1 MMINN
6 TPIKNSFDNSSSN
19 SLSHKRSIN
28 PQKQQGLAL
37 ISVLLIFAIVSVLAT
52 AMIERQSLDIQ
63 RSGNLQALQQA
74 RAYSSGIEYAVRAGL
89 RLDFDNNAEI
99 DNLSEDWASPLT
111 YPLDPGTAEIQIIDA
126 QSRFNLNSLHKSAS
140 NRTAQNQRF
149 KNLLAELGIDPIIAD
164 NTQQFMDE
172 DSMVDNDYLAEDVPY
187 RASYALFKHS
197 SELLLVKEVD
207 ADIYRKLKPYISTL
221 PVNATLNVNTASDKV
236 LASLSSTW
244 SLSDADTVINS
255 RGEKGFNSLEEFWSL
270 AEVQPFTEADKNDPS
285 SNNGSANQNPK
296 EVWDKADFSV
306 NSQYFEVFARVTL
319 ADRIATVEMLMHR
332 DLQSGDMRTYYRDYS
347 RTEARLPVV
356 SNANSSA
363 NNGVDNSSGNN
374 ISGNNN
380 TE

>member
-1 MMINN
+1 MMINSVQN
-6 TPIKNSFDNSSSN
+6 DKNIN
-19 SLSHKRSIN
+19 HKLNISQ
-28 PQKQQGLAL
+28 QKQQGLAL

-89 RLDFDNNAEI
+89 RLDYDNNAEI

-126 QSRFNLNSLHKSAS
+126 QSRFNLNGLHKSAS
-140 NRTAQNQRF
+140 KRAVQIERF

-172 DSMVDNDYLAEDVPY
+172 DSMIDNDYLAQEVPY
-187 RASYALFKHS
+187 RASYTLFKHP
-197 SELLLVKEVD
+197 SELLLVNEVD
-207 ADIYRKLKPYISTL
+207 GEIYRKLKPYISTL

-236 LASLSSTW
+236 LAALSSSW
-244 SLSDADTVINS
+244 SLSNADTVINS
-255 RGEKGFNSLEEFWSL
+255 RGEKGFNSLDEFWSSS
-270 AEVQPFTEADKNDPS
+270 EVQQFTEADKNNPN
-285 SNNGSANQNPK
+285 SNNNSGNQNTK
-296 EVWDKADFSV
+296 EVWDKPDFSV

-319 ADRIATVEMLMHR
+319 ADRVATVEMLIYR
-332 DLQSGDMRTYYRDYS
+332 DSQSGDMRTYYRDYS

-356 SNANSSA
+356 QNAN
-363 NNGVDNSSGNN
+363 GNSTQGTAAGS
-374 ISGNNN
+374 
-380 TE
+380 TTK

>member
-99 DNLSEDWASPLT
+99 DNLSEDWANPLT

-126 QSRFNLNSLHKSAS
+126 QSRFNLNSLHKSVS
-140 NRTAQNQRF
+140 NRAVQNQRF

-172 DSMVDNDYLAEDVPY
+172 DSMVDNDYLAEEVPY
-187 RASYALFKHS
+187 RASYALFKHP
-197 SELLLVKEVD
+197 SELLLVKEID
-207 ADIYRKLKPYISTL
+207 ADIYRKLKPYVSTL

-255 RGEKGFNSLEEFWSL
+255 RGEKGFSSLEEFWSL
-270 AEVQPFTEADKNDPS
+270 TEVQPFTEAGKNNPS
-285 SNNGSANQNPK
+285 SNNQNPK
-296 EVWDKADFSV
+296 EVWDKPDFSV

-319 ADRIATVEMLMHR
+319 ADRVATVEMLMHR
-332 DLQSGDMRTYYRDYS
+332 DLQSGEMRTYYRDYS
-347 RTEARLPVV
+347 RTEARLPAV
-356 SNANSSA
+356 SSANSSA
-363 NNGVDNSSGNN
+363 NNGANNSSGNN
-374 ISGNNN
+374 SSGNNN